1 MGSPVSR
8 WVQGELTLTNGATE
22 SCGLRT
28 CLRTCFHPEGADVMW
43 GCAYRVTRLWG
54 CFGGLSGMLITGW
67 VGADSLIKLSF
78 SCLPWWGFPGCQKIL
93 FLIISPTPDRWL
105 ASSRSWGHAIW
116 LNSTSHWWTPS
127 LCQTLPGQE
136 QKCSSVLTARK
147 STVELSRCGWQPGGK
162 EHWAWR
168 PWLANRFCQSWA
180 HGFSVPH
187 LENAMAIIII
197 IVAWQIA
204 ILSFFFSFNP
214 PRALVCGRAY
224 VKIQT

>member
-22 SCGLRT
+22 SCDLRT

-147 STVELSRCGWQPGGK
+147 STVELSRCGLAAWWKRTLGLATLVGK
-162 EHWAWR
+162 QVL
-168 PWLANRFCQSWA
+168 PVMSPRFQHPSFGKCDGNNNNNSSLTNCN
-180 HGFSVPH
+180 F
-187 LENAMAIIII
+187 II
-197 IVAWQIA
+197 
-204 ILSFFFSFNP
+204 FFSFNP